1 MTTLDLSRYDA
12 GGADRSRFLDELR
25 EAVGGVGA
33 FSLVGHGIDP
43 LEADAVLA
51 LSRLFFTLPHA
62 ELLDIEMRHSPHF
75 RGYTLTG
82 MERTQDRVD
91 WREQLDVAR
100 ESPTRPWRP
109 DGKPYWGLHGPNQW
123 PASLPELRPLITSW
137 MQRLE
142 GVARR
147 LLHAIS
153 ESIGLAPNHFDAA
166 FSPDPHVHLKIV
178 RYPGRTPAD
187 DDQGVGAHKDYGF
200 VTVVLQDGVRGLQ
213 FADRSGNFIDLDPQR
228 GAFAVNLG
236 EMLEVATGGAVH
248 ATIHR
253 VLSPPAGV
261 ERISLPFF
269 YNPRLDYIVEPVTP
283 ARLNDLGAS
292 AAAGQA
298 TSVAAGRSANAAQ
311 GFDGPNQLFAEYGYN
326 ALKGWLRAH
335 PHVAQLHYPELSGR
349 DLTELALKA

>member
-1 MTTLDLSRYDA
+1 MTTLDLSLYDA
-12 GGADRSRFLDELR
+12 RGADRLRFLDELR
-25 EAVGGVGA
+25 EAVSGVGA
-33 FSLVGHGIDP
+33 FSLVGHGIAP

-62 ELLDIEMRHSPHF
+62 ELLNIEMRHSPHF

-100 ESPTRPWRP
+100 ESPPRRWRP

-123 PASLPELRPLITSW
+123 PAGLPELRALITSW

-142 GVARR
+142 RVAQR

-153 ESIGLAPNHFDAA
+153 ESIGLAPDHFDAA
-166 FSPDPHVHLKIV
+166 FAPEPHVHLKIV
-178 RYPGRTPAD
+178 RYPGRAPSD

-200 VTVVLQDGVRGLQ
+200 VTLVLQDGVRGLQ
-213 FADRSGNFIDLDPQR
+213 FADRSGQFVDLEPQR

-248 ATIHR
+248 ATVHR
-253 VLSPPAGV
+253 VLSPPEGV

-269 YNPRLDYIVEPVTP
+269 YNPRLDYVVEPVAP
-283 ARLNDLGAS
+283 ARLGCRGAS
-292 AAAGQA
+292 AAPGH
-298 TSVAAGRSANAAQ
+298 VANATQ
-311 GFDGPNQLFAEYGYN
+311 GLDGPNQLFAEYGYN

-335 PHVAQLHYPELSGR
+335 PHVARLHYPELSGR
-349 DLTELALKA
+349 DLAELALRA